1 LKQNPSEGGS
11 HQKLGFGSD
20 GTDSDAGNGSPAA
33 GAHRRRSGWRGGA
46 FRCLRAEESR
56 EKLEFAA
63 RGRKLGRGSVGGLN
77 RRENQRGRGAS
88 ESGDGTL
95 ARRYSR
101 LARAATGQAVSG
113 VPAVLPAVT

>member
-20 GTDSDAGNGSPAA
+20 GTDSDARNGSPAA
-33 GAHRRRSGWRGGA
+33 GAHRRWSGWRGGA
-46 FRCLRAEESR
+46 FRCLRAEESG

-77 RRENQRGRGAS
+77 RRENQRGRGGPAGAAMGHS
-88 ESGDGTL
+88 HDAIVVWHE
-95 ARRYSR
+95 RRQDR
-101 LARAATGQAVSG
+101 R
-113 VPAVLPAVT
+113 